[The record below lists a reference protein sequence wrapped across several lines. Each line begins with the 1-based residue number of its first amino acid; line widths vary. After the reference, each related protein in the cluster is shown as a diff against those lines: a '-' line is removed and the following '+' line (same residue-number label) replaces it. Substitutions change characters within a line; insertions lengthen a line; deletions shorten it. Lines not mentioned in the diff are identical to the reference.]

1 MSALGHKKT
10 CAPQTLMSA
19 LPPKAD
25 IKVPDGHVCFGPLA
39 NISPYSIISF
49 ITWLRGDPKIPEVG
63 AGSQVDGL
71 ELRTHLSL

>member
-1 MSALGHKKT
+1 MSALGQKQT
-10 CAPQTLMSA
+10 CALQKGVSA
-19 LPPKAD
+19 LSPKAD